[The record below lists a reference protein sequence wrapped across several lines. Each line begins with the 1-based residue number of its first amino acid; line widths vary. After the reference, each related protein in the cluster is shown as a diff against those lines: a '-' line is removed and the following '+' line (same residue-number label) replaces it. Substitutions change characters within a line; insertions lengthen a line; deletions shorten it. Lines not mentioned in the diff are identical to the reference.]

1 MAENQNFIGKGFA
14 FPMQID
20 ALGGTEMSHDE
31 ENIRQCMM
39 LILGTAPG
47 ERMRRPKFGCAIHD
61 ILFEPNTAVT
71 AAKIEYEVKRA
82 LIDYEPRIGDVEV
95 TAKPDEN
102 EQSRMNVTIAY
113 TIRKTNTKANL
124 VYPFYLRKEGEA

>member
-1 MAENQNFIGKGFA
+1 MAKNKIIGSGFA

-20 ALGGTEMSHDE
+20 ALGGVEISSDD
-31 ENIRQCMM
+31 ENIRQSMM
-39 LILGTAPG
+39 CIIGTAPG
-47 ERMRRPKFGCAIHD
+47 ERMMRPTFGCAIHD

-82 LIDYEPRIGDVEV
+82 LVEFEPRIGDVEV
-95 TAKPDEN
+95 EAMPDDN
-102 EQSRMNVTIAY
+102 EQSRMNVTISY

-124 VYPFYLRKEGEA
+124 VYPFYLRKEGEV

>member
-1 MAENQNFIGKGFA
+1 MTKNKIIGSGFS

-20 ALGGTEMSHDE
+20 ALGGTEMSSDDA
-31 ENIRQCMM
+31 NIRQSMM

-47 ERMRRPKFGCAIHD
+47 ERIMRPTFGCAIHD
-61 ILFEPNTAVT
+61 ILFEPNTALT
-71 AAKIEYEVKRA
+71 AAKIEYEVKRS
-82 LIDYEPRIGDVEV
+82 LVEFEPRISDVEV
-95 TAKPDEN
+95 MAQPDDN
-102 EQSRMNVTIAY
+102 EVSRMNVTIAY